1 MSKKIIAILA
11 NGNRINNN
19 LLKKAL
25 SNASIIIAADG
36 GAELCRYYS
45 IKPDYII
52 GDLDSITKETRKIFA
67 NTKTIFEPDQNF
79 TDLQK
84 ALRFACTL
92 KPDRIVILFAFGKRI
107 DHSICNMLIFQNYR
121 ENIPLEIYDSF
132 GKMEILFPGKYDVIG
147 KKGEIISLFSLEPI
161 YNLSL
166 IGFKYS
172 IANKIFKKNFIGISN
187 IFEKEKCQI
196 QFDKG
201 KLISYRVFKED
212 DISCQTTI

>member
-1 MSKKIIAILA
+1 MSKKIIASLA
-11 NGNRINNN
+11 NGNRINHD
-19 LLKKAL
+19 LLEKIL
-25 SNASIIIAADG
+25 PDVSIIIAADG

-52 GDLDSITKETRKIFA
+52 GDLDSITKETRKTFSNA
-67 NTKTIFEPDQNF
+67 KTIFEPDQNF

-84 ALRFACTL
+84 ALRLACIL
-92 KPDRIVILFAFGKRI
+92 KPDRIVVLFAFGKRI

-121 ENIPLEIYDSF
+121 ESIPLEIYDSF
-132 GKMEILFPGKYDVIG
+132 GKMEIYFPGKYNIMG
-147 KKGEIISLFSLEPI
+147 KTGEIISFFSLEPI

-196 QFDKG
+196 LFDKG
-201 KLISYRVFKED
+201 KLITYRVFKED
-212 DISCQTTI
+212 NSSCRTIR